1 MTPNFANRKAL
12 MRLLLAT
19 IAAFP
24 TVPALAQTQ
33 PSAQSGEPKDQDIVV
48 TARKREELLQDVP
61 ISVAALSGS
70 QLAQQGL
77 SDTAELATA
86 VPGISIQDGGPGY
99 RAVFIRGV
107 ASERGNA
114 ATTGFYIDEAPAQ
127 PGGTVQSIVEPLYFD
142 VARVEVLR
150 GPQGTLFGG
159 SSMGGTIR
167 IINNAPDTRKF
178 AAAFGGDLS
187 STQDGGINEQVSGMV
202 NLPIAPD
209 TAALRL
215 AASFRHHDGF
225 IDKIVAPGGF
235 SGPDRDSVGPTQ
247 LFENVNSDKSLTLRG
262 ALLLKLGDAVEIT
275 PSVFHQNTH
284 GGVGAM
290 DLPPKAGDQRRMVV
304 ADEYLRDKVT
314 IANLLV
320 KVDLGSVEL
329 LSSSTLN
336 WRRSSFSEDGSDYL
350 RETFLPSV
358 GLPRVAVIGNFDGTG
373 RENEFT
379 QEIRLTS
386 TGSGPLGFVLGGFY
400 ENRRASGTSLV
411 QSSDLLVKFPIAAF
425 YYPTGV
431 LFSSASEGQRKH
443 YALFGELNY
452 NLTDKLSLS
461 AGLRYYDYKLTSTQL
476 NPTATTRSAENG
488 FSPRFSLS
496 YKLSD
501 GNLVYATV
509 SRGFRPGGPGR
520 RLTPLF
526 AARCQA
532 QYAAAGIGID
542 ANGNVDPYDADS
554 LWNYEVGVKTQ
565 TADRRLTF
573 NAAAYAIEW
582 KNIQQLYF
590 PSCGAASTQN
600 FGSARIRGIE
610 ADFNA
615 ALTDQFSLFGG
626 ININSS
632 KIAHDVPELG
642 VTAGTELQNT
652 PRFTANINARFAFD
666 GPFGSD
672 AYVLGNVRHV
682 GSSYRDFDRTNP
694 LKFQDKY
701 TLVGLRAGMD
711 LGKVDI
717 TLYVDNLFNQAPMI
731 SNFLS
736 SFGLIPS
743 RERGFTVQPR
753 TVGASVRIDF

>member
-1 MTPNFANRKAL
+1 MTHTDSRPTLTRLTLL
-12 MRLLLAT
+12 MAGASLLAL
-19 IAAFP
+19 
-24 TVPALAQTQ
+24 PAPVVAQ
-33 PSAQSGEPKDQDIVV
+33 QSGDDEASDAIIV
-48 TARKREELLQDVP
+48 TARKREEALQDVP
-61 ISVAALSGS
+61 ISVAALSGD

-86 VPGISIQDGGPGY
+86 VPGITMQDGGPAY

-167 IINNAPDTRKF
+167 IINNVPDPSSE
-178 AAAFGGDLS
+178 AAAVGGDAS
-187 STQDGGINEQVSGMV
+187 FTRDGGFNWQANGMV
-202 NLPIAPD
+202 NLPLAKD
-209 TAALRL
+209 VAALRV
-215 AASFRHHDGF
+215 AGSYRKRDGY

-235 SGPDRDSVGPTQ
+235 TGAGRDPVGASQ
-247 LFENVNSDKSLTLRG
+247 IFKDVNPDKSFSLR
-262 ALLLKLGDAVEIT
+262 AAMLLKLGEAIEIT
-275 PSVFHQNTH
+275 PSVFHQNTR
-284 GGVGAM
+284 GGIGSM
-290 DLPPKAGDQRRMVV
+290 DVPPKAGDQRRMVL

-320 KVDLGSVEL
+320 KADLGPVEL
-329 LSSSTLN
+329 LSSSTIN
-336 WRRSSFSEDGSDYL
+336 RRRSGFSEDGSDYL

-373 RENEFT
+373 REKEFS
-379 QEIRLTS
+379 QEVRLS
-386 TGSGPLGFVLGGFY
+386 TTGKGPFGLVVGAFY
-400 ENRRASGTSLV
+400 EDRKTSGTSLV
-411 QSSDLLVKFPIAAF
+411 QSSDLLVKFPIAALF
-425 YYPTGV
+425 YPQGI
-431 LFSSASEGQRKH
+431 LFSTASEGTRKQF
-443 YALFGELNY
+443 ALFGEASYDITEKLN
-452 NLTDKLSLS
+452 LS

-476 NPTATTRSAENG
+476 APTAVTGSKEDG
-488 FSPRFSLS
+488 FSPRASLS
-496 YKLSD
+496 YKVSP
-501 GNLVYATV
+501 GNLVYATA

-526 AARCQA
+526 ATRCRA

-542 ANGNVDPYDADS
+542 ADGTVDPYGADS

-565 TADRRLTF
+565 TANRKLTF
-573 NAAAYAIEW
+573 NAAAYSIDW

-600 FGSARIRGIE
+600 FGKARIRGLE
-610 ADFNA
+610 ADFN
-615 ALTDQFSLFGG
+615 LKLVDQFALFGG
-626 ININSS
+626 VNFNSA
-632 KIAHDVPELG
+632 KIAHDIPELG
-642 VTAGTELQNT
+642 VLKGTALQNT
-652 PRFTANINARFAFD
+652 PKFSANLNARYGFD
-666 GPFGSD
+666 GPFGAQTHLL
-672 AYVLGNVRHV
+672 AYVRHI
-682 GSSYRDFDRTNP
+682 GKSFRDFDRTNP
-694 LKFQDKY
+694 AKFQDKY

-711 LGKVDI
+711 FGAVEA
-717 TLYVDNLFNQAPMI
+717 TLYVDNLFDKAPVI
-731 SNFLS
+731 SNQLS

-753 TVGASVRIDF
+753 TAGLSFRADF